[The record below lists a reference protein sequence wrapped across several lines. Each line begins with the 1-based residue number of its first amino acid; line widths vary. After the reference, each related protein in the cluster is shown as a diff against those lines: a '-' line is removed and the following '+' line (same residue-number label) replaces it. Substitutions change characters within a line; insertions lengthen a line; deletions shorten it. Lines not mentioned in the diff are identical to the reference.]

1 MATSQSSV
9 AKPHWND
16 RIEATKLAVSQA
28 ASRLSTMPVATAT
41 PQETGI
47 PMTAEDLWQLG
58 STTPGELVR
67 GRFIHM
73 PPTGH
78 PHGTVEANVAAELRA
93 FVKQRRLG
101 KVQSGEVGI
110 ITRRNPD
117 TVRGADVVYISN
129 DRLAKARA
137 DGYLDIAPEL
147 VVEIISPNDRWT
159 EINEKVAEYLGCGVT
174 AVWLI
179 DSRTRR
185 VTCYQAPTEVR
196 VFERDDVLSQPDVLP
211 DFAIHVRELF
221 D

>member
-1 MATSQSSV
+1 
-9 AKPHWND
+9 
-16 RIEATKLAVSQA
+16 
-28 ASRLSTMPVATAT
+28 MPVATVT
-41 PQETGI
+41 PQEAGLL
-47 PMTAEDLWQLG
+47 MTAEDLWQLG

-67 GRFIHM
+67 GKFVHM

-129 DRLAKARA
+129 ERLAQARG

-147 VVEIISPNDRWT
+147 VVEIVSPNDRWT

-179 DSRTRR
+179 DPHTRR
-185 VTCYQAPTEVR
+185 VTCYHAPAEIR
-196 VFERDDVLSQPDVLP
+196 VFGIDDVLSQPDVLP
-211 DFAIHVRELF
+211 DFALPVRELF
-221 D
+221 E